1 GDYLLN
7 GEGRQDEP
15 RKKKVM
21 KSIEK
26 MEAMQSKMEEAGG
39 VGTKG
44 DIDLESMIKAMSAE
58 LGALETGM
66 LKSKGVDEKGKGVT
80 GRKKGRGKEK
90 ERDALIDD
98 ISNQVATRLKA
109 MWT

>member
-1 GDYLLN
+1 
-7 GEGRQDEP
+7 
-15 RKKKVM
+15 
-21 KSIEK
+21 
-26 MEAMQSKMEEAGG
+26 MEEAGG